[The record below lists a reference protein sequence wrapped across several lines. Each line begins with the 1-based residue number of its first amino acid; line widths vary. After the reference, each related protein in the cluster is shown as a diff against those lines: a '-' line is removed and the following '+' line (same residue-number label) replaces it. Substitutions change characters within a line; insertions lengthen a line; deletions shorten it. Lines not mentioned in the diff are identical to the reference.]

1 MNDVVALAQ
10 ADAAARASALDITR
24 SWLVQA
30 PAGSGKTALL
40 IQRFLALLA
49 HVERPERIVA
59 TTFTRKAAAEMR
71 ERVLAALREADD
83 PHAPQPQAQHASV
96 ERRLAQTALAQ
107 DRRLGWHLAEQPQR
121 LRIVTIDALA
131 AAIARQAPIAAGL
144 GALPGFVDDAQIL
157 YRDAA
162 RAALERAAAEDPH
175 WQTFLRWQD
184 NDSEAATRLV
194 AQMLASRD
202 RWPSH
207 MFDEDAGAL
216 RADVERALALE
227 ALAAAD
233 RAADLM
239 PDALRAGLFACA
251 ALADVHLAGLDPQPA
266 YAACVRALTAERTLP
281 ARDDRDAWCALAD
294 WLLTRNGTFL
304 KAPGGKHGFPA
315 QGIGAGARERATRKA
330 GFSAW
335 LAAAAAVPGLAAALH
350 RMRELPP
357 STFGDAAWEFVVAAM
372 RVLPAAADA
381 LEKVFAARG
390 QADFAEA
397 TLRALNALG
406 TPGEPTDLL
415 LAIDYRLAHLLID
428 EFQDTSQAQLTL
440 IGRLTEGWEQGD
452 GRTLF
457 AVGDPMQSIYRFRQ
471 AEVRLF
477 LEAQQARA
485 IGSVP
490 VCVVELARNFR
501 SKPPIV
507 DFVNGVFASVLPAV
521 SDPSRGEAAYCPA
534 YTDLR
539 RDEAGDGAGRDDAGR
554 DDPDDAPSL
563 DFALSREAEA
573 EAVVRRI
580 RAAHAAGIEDIAIL
594 VRARNHA
601 THLLPSLRRAGIAY
615 SAVELE
621 ALHARLATRDLFSL
635 AQALAQPADRLA
647 WLAIL
652 RAPWC
657 GLTLPDLLTI
667 AEASRVGTVLET
679 LRTGHVAASLTAE
692 GRQRVDRLLRAIG
705 PALAARGHAPFAT
718 RLRSAWLALGGPACI
733 EGALDRD
740 GTDRV
745 FALVAAQERGGD
757 LADFATLAWTAER
770 LFAEGRGEAGAVQIM
785 TLHKAKGLQ
794 FDAVI
799 LPALDLP
806 SGRGDQPVLRWKVRE
821 HDGTRTLVL
830 APLRPRIG
838 AQADEDPVYRW
849 LRRLEAAEEEA
860 ELSRLLYVG
869 ATRARLRL
877 HLSAMAETDFGGGA
891 RAWRRPA
898 RGTALERLWDALAT
912 RLPPLPDT
920 VAAQEAPRARGGGVS
935 EFVRL
940 PDTWRLPALPAPLP
954 VARALASRT
963 DAPVFDWAD
972 AVAAAIGTVAHRLFA
987 QVARE
992 GTTAWNDDRLAREH
1006 ARILAELAAEGIE
1019 PDVREDA
1026 AQRVARIVAR
1036 TLGDERGR
1044 WLFDPSHED
1053 VHSEWALAGED
1064 DGRIVHVVLDRS
1076 FVCDGCRYIVDFKTG
1091 AHLGGD
1097 ASAFLRQEFE
1107 RYAPQLMRYARIV
1120 AAFEKRPVRIA
1131 LYHPLVDDGW
1141 QEHPFVSEGATVP
1154 VK

>member
-1 MNDVVALAQ
+1 MNDV
-10 ADAAARASALDITR
+10 AARASALDITR

-49 HVERPERIVA
+49 HVDRPERIVA

-83 PHAPQPQAQHASV
+83 PHAPAPQAQHAIV
-96 ERRLAQTALAQ
+96 ERRLAKAARAQ
-107 DRRLGWHLAEQPQR
+107 DRRLGWRLSEQPQR

-144 GALPGFVDDAQIL
+144 GALPGFVDDAQVL

-162 RAALERAAAEDPH
+162 RAALERAAADDPH

-184 NDSEAATRLV
+184 NDAEAATRLV
-194 AQMLASRD
+194 GQMLAARD
-202 RWPSH
+202 RWPLR

-216 RADVERALALE
+216 RADIEGALARE
-227 ALAAAD
+227 APAAAD
-233 RAADLM
+233 RAAGLM

-251 ALADVHLAGLDPQPA
+251 ALADAHLAGVDPQPA
-266 YAACVRALTAERTLP
+266 YAACVRALADHRTLP

-294 WLLTRNGTFL
+294 WLLTKNGTFL

-315 QGIGAGARERATRKA
+315 QGTGAGARERAARKA
-330 GFSAW
+330 EFGAW
-335 LAAAAAVPGLAAALH
+335 LAAAAAVPGLAGALH

-357 STFGDAAWEFVVAAM
+357 SKFGDAAWEFVVAAM

-381 LEKVFAARG
+381 LESVFAARG

-397 TLRALNALG
+397 TLRPLHALG

-428 EFQDTSQAQLTL
+428 EFQDTSQAQLAL
-440 IGRLTEGWEQGD
+440 IGRLTEGWEPGD

-477 LEAQQARA
+477 LEAQQRHAV
-485 IGSVP
+485 GSVP
-490 VCVVELARNFR
+490 VGVVQLGRNFR
-501 SKPPIV
+501 STPQIV
-507 DFVNGVFASVLPAV
+507 GFVNDVFASVLPAV
-521 SDPSRGEAAYCPA
+521 SDPSRAETAYCPA
-534 YTDLR
+534 YTDPR
-539 RDEAGDGAGRDDAGR
+539 GDDAVG
-554 DDPDDAPSL
+554 DDAHDDVPSL
-563 DFALSREAEA
+563 DFTRSREAEA
-573 EAVVRRI
+573 DAVVRRI
-580 RAAHAAGIEDIAIL
+580 RAARAAGIDDIAIL

-601 THLLPSLRRAGIAY
+601 THLLPALRRAGIAY

-635 AQALAQPADRLA
+635 ARALAQPADRLA

-657 GLTLPDLLTI
+657 GLMLPDLLAI
-667 AEASRVGTVLET
+667 ADASRAGSVLET
-679 LRTGHVAASLTAE
+679 LRGGHVAARLTAE
-692 GRQRVDRLLRAIG
+692 GRTRVDRLLNAIA

-740 GTDRV
+740 GADRV
-745 FALVAAQERGGD
+745 FALVAAHERGGD

-770 LFAEGRGEAGAVQIM
+770 LFAEARGEAGAVQIM

-821 HDGTRTLVL
+821 HDNTPTLVL

-838 AQADEDPVYRW
+838 VQADEDPVYRW
-849 LRRLEAAEEEA
+849 LRRLDAAEEEA

-869 ATRARLRL
+869 ATRARRRL
-877 HLSAMAETDFGGGA
+877 HLSAMAETDFGGGVQ
-891 RAWRRPA
+891 AWRRPA
-898 RGTALERLWDALAT
+898 RGTALERLWDALAA
-912 RLPPLPDT
+912 RLPPFPDPL
-920 VAAQEAPRARGGGVS
+920 AAQQAPRARGGGMS
-935 EFVRL
+935 EFARL
-940 PDTWRLPALPAPLP
+940 PDAWRLPALPAPLP
-954 VARALASRT
+954 VARAPASRA

-972 AVAAAIGTVAHRLFA
+972 AIAAAIGTVAHRLFA

-992 GTTAWNDDRLAREH
+992 GTAAWNDDRLAREH

-1026 AQRVARIVAR
+1026 ARRVARIVAR

-1044 WLFDPSHED
+1044 WLFDSSHED
-1053 VHSEWALAGED
+1053 AHSEWALAGED
-1064 DGRIVHVVLDRS
+1064 EGRVVHVVLDRS

-1120 AAFEKRPVRIA
+1120 AAFEKRPIRIA
-1131 LYHPLVDDGW
+1131 LYYPLVEGGW
-1141 QEHPFVSEGATVP
+1141 QTHPFVSEGGSVP

>member
-1 MNDVVALAQ
+1 MNDVAALAEG
-10 ADAAARASALDITR
+10 DARARENALDITQ

-71 ERVLAALREADD
+71 ERVLAALRAADD
-83 PHAPQPQAQHASV
+83 PRAPLPQAQHARI
-96 ERRLAQTALAQ
+96 ERSLAQAALAQ
-107 DRRLGWHLAEQPQR
+107 DRRLGWGITEQPQR

-175 WQTFLRWQD
+175 WQTFLAWQD
-184 NDSEAATRLV
+184 NDAEAATRLV
-194 AQMLASRD
+194 AQMLAARD
-202 RWPSH
+202 RWPPR
-207 MFDEDAGAL
+207 MLDEDASAL
-216 RADVERALALE
+216 RADVEQALAQE
-227 ALAAAD
+227 VLAAAD
-233 RAADLM
+233 RVAGMM
-239 PDALRAGLFACA
+239 PEGLRAGLFACA
-251 ALADVHLAGLDPQPA
+251 ASADVHFAGIDPPPA
-266 YAACVRALTAERTLP
+266 CAACVRALAVERTLP
-281 ARDDRDAWCALAD
+281 ARNDREAWCALAD
-294 WLLTRNGTFL
+294 WLLTRSGTFL
-304 KAPGGKHGFPA
+304 KAPNAKHGFPP
-315 QGIGAGARERATRKA
+315 QSTGPGARERAARKA
-330 GFSAW
+330 EFSAW
-335 LAAAAAVPGLAAALH
+335 LAAATAVPGLAEALH

-372 RVLPAAADA
+372 RVLPAAAAA
-381 LEKVFAARG
+381 LGGVFAARG
-390 QADFAEA
+390 QADFTEA
-397 TLRALNALG
+397 TLRALLALG
-406 TPGEPTDLL
+406 APGEPTDLL

-440 IGRLTEGWEQGD
+440 IGRLTEGWEPGD

-477 LEAQQARA
+477 LEAQEAREIA
-485 IGSVP
+485 NVP
-490 VCVVELARNFR
+490 VGVVELARNFR
-501 SKPPIV
+501 SKAPIV
-507 DFVNGVFASVLPAV
+507 DFVNDVFASVLPAV
-521 SDPSRGEAAYCPA
+521 SDPSRSEAKYCRAYADP
-534 YTDLR
+534 
-539 RDEAGDGAGRDDAGR
+539 GGDDAADGV
-554 DDPDDAPSL
+554 PSL

-573 EAVVRRI
+573 LAVVRRI
-580 RAAHAAGIEDIAIL
+580 RDARAAGIDDIAIL

-601 THLLPSLRRAGIAY
+601 AHLLPALRRADIAY

-621 ALHARLATRDLFSL
+621 ALHARLATRDLLSL

-657 GLTLPDLLTI
+657 GLALPDLLTI
-667 AEASRVGTVLET
+667 AEASRASSVLEA
-679 LRTGHVAASLTAE
+679 LRMERVAASLTAE
-692 GRQRVDRLLRAIG
+692 GRRRVHRLLQAVG
-705 PALAARGHAPFAT
+705 PALAARGHARFAT
-718 RLRSAWLALGGPACI
+718 RLRGAWLALGGPACI
-733 EGALDRD
+733 ESVLDRD
-740 GTDRV
+740 GADRV

-770 LFAEGRGEAGAVQIM
+770 LFAEGRGAAGAVQIM

-821 HDGTRTLVL
+821 HQGTRTLVL

-838 AQADEDPVYRW
+838 VQSDEDPVYRW
-849 LRRLEAAEEEA
+849 LRRLDAAEEEA

-869 ATRARLRL
+869 ATRPRRRL
-877 HLSAMAETDFGGGA
+877 HLSAMAETESGVGGGQD
-891 RAWRRPA
+891 WRCPA

-912 RLPPLPDT
+912 RLSPLPDPST
-920 VAAQEAPRARGGGVS
+920 AQETPRARGGAMS

-940 PDTWRLPALPAPLP
+940 PGTWRLPALPTPLP
-954 VARALASRT
+954 VPRAPAVRS

-972 AVAAAIGTVAHRLFA
+972 AVAAAIGTVAHRLLA
-987 QVARE
+987 QLARE
-992 GTTAWNDDRLAREH
+992 GLAAWSDQRLAREH
-1006 ARILAELAAEGIE
+1006 ARILAEIAAEGIE
-1019 PDVREDA
+1019 PEVREDA
-1026 AQRVARIVAR
+1026 AKRVARVVAR

-1044 WLFDPSHED
+1044 WLFDPSHD
-1053 VHSEWALAGED
+1053 DARSEWALAGED

-1076 FVCDGCRYIVDFKTG
+1076 FVCGGYRYIVDFKTG

-1107 RYAPQLMRYARIV
+1107 RYAPQLERYARIV
-1120 AAFEKRPVRIA
+1120 AAFDKRPVRIA
-1131 LYHPLVDDGW
+1131 LYHPLVDGGW
-1141 QEHPFVSEGATVP
+1141 QEHPFAAEGASVP

>member
-1 MNDVVALAQ
+1 MNDAPALAQ

-49 HVERPERIVA
+49 HVDRPERIVA

-83 PHAPQPQAQHASV
+83 PYAPPPLAQHALV
-96 ERRLAQTALAQ
+96 ERRLAQAARAQ
-107 DRRLGWHLAEQPQR
+107 DRRLGWRLAEQPQR

-162 RAALERAAAEDPH
+162 RGALERAAADDPH

-184 NDSEAATRLV
+184 NDAEAATRLV
-194 AQMLASRD
+194 AQMLAARD
-202 RWPSH
+202 RWPSR

-216 RADVERALALE
+216 RADVERALARE

-233 RAADLM
+233 RAAGLM
-239 PDALRAGLFACA
+239 PDALRAELLACA
-251 ALADVHLAGLDPQPA
+251 ALADAHLAGIDPQPA
-266 YAACVRALTAERTLP
+266 YAACVRALAAERTLP

-315 QGIGAGARERATRKA
+315 QGTGAGARERAARKA
-330 GFSAW
+330 GFGAW
-335 LAAAAAVPGLAAALH
+335 LGAAAAVPGLAAALH

-381 LEKVFAARG
+381 LESVFATRG

-397 TLRALNALG
+397 TLRALHALG
-406 TPGEPTDLL
+406 TPGEPSDLL

-440 IGRLTEGWEQGD
+440 IGRLTEGWEPGD

-477 LEAQQARA
+477 LEAQQAQA

-490 VCVVELARNFR
+490 VGVVELGRNFR
-501 SKPPIV
+501 STPPIV
-507 DFVNGVFASVLPAV
+507 GFVNDVFASVLPAV
-521 SDPSRGEAAYCPA
+521 SDPTRGEAAYCPA
-534 YTDLR
+534 YTDPH
-539 RDEAGDGAGRDDAGR
+539 GDDADG
-554 DDPDDAPSL
+554 DAPSL
-563 DFALSREAEA
+563 DFARSREAEA
-573 EAVVRRI
+573 DAVVRRI
-580 RAAHAAGIEDIAIL
+580 RAAQAAGIEDIAIL
-594 VRARNHA
+594 VRARNHS
-601 THLLPSLRRAGIAY
+601 THLLPALRRAQIAY

-657 GLTLPDLLTI
+657 GLMLPDLLAI
-667 AEASRVGTVLET
+667 GEASRAGSVLET
-679 LRTGHVAASLTAE
+679 LRSGHAAARLTAE
-692 GRQRVDRLLRAIG
+692 GRTRVDRLLNAIG
-705 PALAARGHAPFAT
+705 PALAARGHAPFAM

-733 EGALDRD
+733 EGSLDRD
-740 GTDRV
+740 GADRV
-745 FALVAAQERGGD
+745 LALVAAHERGGD

-806 SGRGDQPVLRWKVRE
+806 SGRGEQPVLRWKVRE
-821 HDGTRTLVL
+821 HDGTPTLVL

-838 AQADEDPVYRW
+838 VQSDEDPVYRW
-849 LRRLEAAEEEA
+849 LRRLDAAEEEA

-869 ATRARLRL
+869 ATRARRRL

-891 RAWRRPA
+891 QAWRRPA
-898 RGTALERLWDALAT
+898 RGTALDRLWDALVT
-912 RLPPLPDT
+912 RLPPLPDPL
-920 VAAQEAPRARGGGVS
+920 AAQQAPRARGGGIS

-940 PDTWRLPALPAPLP
+940 PDAWRLPALPAPLP
-954 VARALASRT
+954 VARAPASRAE
-963 DAPVFDWAD
+963 APVFDWAD
-972 AVAAAIGTVAHRLFA
+972 AIAAAIGTVAHRLLA

-992 GTTAWNDDRLAREH
+992 GTAAWNDDRLAREH

-1019 PDVREDA
+1019 PGVREDA
-1026 AQRVARIVAR
+1026 ARRVARIVTR

-1053 VHSEWALAGED
+1053 AHSEWALAGED
-1064 DGRIVHVVLDRS
+1064 DGRVVHVVLDRS

-1120 AAFEKRPVRIA
+1120 AAFDKRPIRIA
-1131 LYHPLVDDGW
+1131 LYHPLVDGGW
-1141 QEHPFVSEGATVP
+1141 QAHPFVSEGATDP

>member
-1 MNDVVALAQ
+1 MNDVTVLAQ

-49 HVERPERIVA
+49 HVDRPERIVA

-83 PHAPQPQAQHASV
+83 PHAPPPRARHAIV
-96 ERRLAQTALAQ
+96 ERRLAQAARAQ
-107 DRRLGWHLAEQPQR
+107 DRRLGWRLAEQPQR

-184 NDSEAATRLV
+184 NDAEAATRLV
-194 AQMLASRD
+194 AQMLAARD
-202 RWPSH
+202 RWPLH
-207 MFDEDAGAL
+207 MFDEDADAL
-216 RADVERALALE
+216 RADVERALARE

-233 RAADLM
+233 RVAGLM

-251 ALADVHLAGLDPQPA
+251 ALADVHLEGIDPQPA
-266 YAACVRALTAERTLP
+266 YAACVRALAVERTLP

-315 QGIGAGARERATRKA
+315 QGAGAGARERAARKA
-330 GFSAW
+330 EFCAW

-381 LEKVFAARG
+381 LDSVFAARG

-397 TLRALNALG
+397 TLRALHALG

-440 IGRLTEGWEQGD
+440 IGRLTEGWEPGD

-477 LEAQQARA
+477 LESQRARA
-485 IGSVP
+485 IGGVP
-490 VCVVELARNFR
+490 VGVVELGRNFR

-507 DFVNGVFASVLPAV
+507 DFVNEVFANVLPAV
-521 SDPSRGEAAYCPA
+521 SDPARGEAAYCAA
-534 YTDLR
+534 YADPR
-539 RDEAGDGAGRDDAGR
+539 GDAAGAGGDDRDDG
-554 DDPDDAPSL
+554 APSL
-563 DFALSREAEA
+563 DFAHSREAEA
-573 EAVVRRI
+573 DAVVRRI
-580 RAAHAAGIEDIAIL
+580 RAAQAAGIGDIAIL

-601 THLLPSLRRAGIAY
+601 THLLPALRRAGIAY

-621 ALHARLATRDLFSL
+621 ALHARLATRDLLSL

-657 GLTLPDLLTI
+657 GLTLPDLLAI
-667 AEASRVGTVLET
+667 AEASRAGSVLET
-679 LRTGHVAASLTAE
+679 LRSGHVAARLTAE
-692 GRQRVDRLLRAIG
+692 GRTRVDRLLRAIG

-740 GTDRV
+740 GADRI
-745 FALVAAQERGGD
+745 FALVAAHERGGD

-770 LFAEGRGEAGAVQIM
+770 LFAEGRGEAAAVQIM

-821 HDGTRTLVL
+821 HENTPTLVL

-838 AQADEDPVYRW
+838 VQADEDPVYRW
-849 LRRLEAAEEEA
+849 LRRLDAAEEEA

-869 ATRARLRL
+869 ATRARRRL
-877 HLSAMAETDFGGGA
+877 HLSAMVETDFGGGA
-891 RAWRRPA
+891 HAWRRPA

-912 RLPPLPDT
+912 RLPPFPDPL
-920 VAAQEAPRARGGGVS
+920 AAQQAPRARGSGNS

-940 PDTWRLPALPAPLP
+940 PDAWCLPALPAPLP
-954 VARALASRT
+954 VARAPASRA

-972 AVAAAIGTVAHRLFA
+972 AIAAAIGTVAHRLFA
-987 QVARE
+987 QVAHE
-992 GTTAWNDDRLAREH
+992 GIAAWNDDRVARER

-1019 PDVREDA
+1019 PDVREEA
-1026 AQRVARIVAR
+1026 VQRVARIVAR

-1053 VHSEWALAGED
+1053 AHSEWALAGED
-1064 DGRIVHVVLDRS
+1064 DGRVVHVVLDRS

-1120 AAFEKRPVRIA
+1120 TAFDKRPIRIA
-1131 LYHPLVDDGW
+1131 LYHPLVEGGW
-1141 QEHPFVSEGATVP
+1141 QAHPFVSDGATVP

>member
-1 MNDVVALAQ
+1 MNDVAALAQ

-71 ERVLAALREADD
+71 ERVIAALREAND
-83 PHAPQPQAQHASV
+83 PLTPLPQASHAII
-96 ERRLAQTALAQ
+96 ERRLAQAALAQ
-107 DRRLGWHLAEQPQR
+107 DRRFGWRLAEQPQR

-162 RAALERAAAEDPH
+162 RAALERATAEDPH

-184 NDSEAATRLV
+184 NDAEAATRLV
-194 AQMLASRD
+194 AQMLAARD
-202 RWPSH
+202 RWPLR

-216 RADVERALALE
+216 RADVERALVQE

-233 RAADLM
+233 RVAGLM
-239 PDALRAGLFACA
+239 PDALCVDLFACA
-251 ALADVHLAGLDPQPA
+251 ALADAHLSGVDPQPA
-266 YAACVRALTAERTLP
+266 CAACVRALAVERTLP
-281 ARDDRDAWCALAD
+281 ARDDRDGWSGLAN
-294 WLLTRNGTFL
+294 WLLTQNGTFL
-304 KAPGGKHGFPA
+304 KAPGAKHGFPA
-315 QGIGAGARERATRKA
+315 QGTGAGARERAASKGRF
-330 GFSAW
+330 GAW
-335 LAAAAAVPGLAAALH
+335 LAAAAGVPGLAAALH
-350 RMRELPP
+350 RMRDLPP
-357 STFGDAAWEFVVAAM
+357 ATFADAAWEFVVAAM
-372 RVLPAAADA
+372 RVLPAAGNA
-381 LEKVFAARG
+381 LENVFAARG

-397 TLRALNALG
+397 TLRALIALG
-406 TPGEPTDLL
+406 ASGEPTDLL

-428 EFQDTSQAQLTL
+428 EFQDTSKAQLTL
-440 IGRLTEGWEQGD
+440 IERLTEGWEPSD

-477 LEAQQARA
+477 LEAQAIRA
-485 IGSVP
+485 IGNVQ
-490 VCVVELARNFR
+490 VGVVELSRNFR
-501 SKPPIV
+501 SKAPIV

-521 SDPSRGEAAYCPA
+521 SDPSRGEAAYCFA
-534 YTDLR
+534 YADR
-539 RDEAGDGAGRDDAGR
+539 RGEDASGDDRSDDAGGR
-554 DDPDDAPSL
+554 DAVDAPSL
-563 DFALSREAEA
+563 DFARTREAEA
-573 EAVVRRI
+573 DIVVRRI
-580 RAAHAAGIEDIAIL
+580 REAHAAGIDDIAIL

-601 THLLPSLRRAGIAY
+601 THLLPALRRAGIAY

-657 GLTLPDLLTI
+657 GLELRDLLTI
-667 AEASRVGTVLET
+667 ADASRSDSVLEA
-679 LRTGHVAASLTAE
+679 LRTERVAASLTAQ
-692 GRQRVDRLLRAIG
+692 GRTRVERLLRAID
-705 PALAARGHAPFAT
+705 PALAARGHTRFAT

-740 GTDRV
+740 GADRV
-745 FALVAAQERGGD
+745 FALVAAHERGGD

-770 LFAEGRGEAGAVQIM
+770 LFAESRGVPGAVQIM

-821 HDGTRTLVL
+821 HEGTPTLVL
-830 APLRPRIG
+830 APLRARIG
-838 AQADEDPVYRW
+838 VQADEDPVYRW
-849 LRRLEAAEEEA
+849 LRHLDAAEEEA

-869 ATRARLRL
+869 TTRARRRL
-877 HLSAMAETDFGGGA
+877 HLSAMVEVESRNGA
-891 RAWRRPA
+891 VQAWRPPA

-912 RLPPLPDT
+912 RLPPLPDAFA
-920 VAAQEAPRARGGGVS
+920 VHKAPWVRGGIS

-940 PDTWRLPALPAPLP
+940 PDAWRLPVLPAVLP
-954 VARALASRT
+954 VAREPASRA
-963 DAPVFDWAD
+963 DEPVFDWAD
-972 AVAAAIGTVAHRLFA
+972 AVAAAIGTVAHRLLA
-987 QVARE
+987 HVARE
-992 GTTAWNDDRLAREH
+992 GIAVWNDERLASEH

-1019 PDVREDA
+1019 PDVRQEA

-1053 VHSEWALAGED
+1053 AHSEWALAGED

-1076 FVCDGCRYIVDFKTG
+1076 FVSEGCRYIVDFKTG

-1131 LYHPLVDDGW
+1131 LYHPLVDGGW
-1141 QEHPFVSEGATVP
+1141 QAHPFVSEGATVP